1 MGYDGRLE
9 MKLRNTAQNSTETAQ
24 SCYFSQS
31 LCGLM
36 SVGRIFF
43 REGAAVAKLDFTNSE
58 TKSKT
63 FFY

>member
-43 REGAAVAKLDFTNSE
+43 REGGSSGE
-58 TKSKT
+58 IG
-63 FFY
+63 FYQLRN